1 MIRHEIIIRN
11 DNSNFPYTE
20 SSAPSCQM
28 DTLYENLCYAKRHVK
43 GKKAV
48 LLKYSLLNR
57 LIKQPYQRRMIA
69 VAFNSLV
76 TKNNI
81 RLYWRSN
88 FDLYLLQM
96 SNKAIN
102 FELYIKAAQC
112 VIEGDDIFR
121 KKGKNV
127 KNNNLYVWYDLEK
140 DYAKLIKNV
149 KRFMNKSNLE
159 NSIEIIKPSLEDMCT
174 LNQVKE
180 KERNK
185 KIKVHEEKEYNYLK
199 TTVTLPISPL
209 QLDQLERSLEYVEIN
224 QITNEQK
231 RLSDILCK

>member
-1 MIRHEIIIRN
+1 
-11 DNSNFPYTE
+11 
-20 SSAPSCQM
+20 
-28 DTLYENLCYAKRHVK
+28 
-43 GKKAV
+43 
-48 LLKYSLLNR
+48 
-57 LIKQPYQRRMIA
+57 
-69 VAFNSLV
+69 
-76 TKNNI
+76 
-81 RLYWRSN
+81 
-88 FDLYLLQM
+88 
-96 SNKAIN
+96 
-102 FELYIKAAQC
+102 
-112 VIEGDDIFR
+112 
-121 KKGKNV
+121 
-127 KNNNLYVWYDLEK
+127 
-140 DYAKLIKNV
+140 
-149 KRFMNKSNLE
+149 MNKSNLE